1 MTSDEDGLSNM
12 FSVLGD
18 ENQPSLITNDFDD
31 DSHFAINEDAG
42 IVVEPN
48 ENVDGDEE
56 EEDEFCQAI
65 ASQIRTTTKDGC
77 SFICVQPSSLTAAI
91 IGENRT
97 FVWSINNGDRYNSAT
112 DFFKFVN
119 NSYSKERN
127 FMVRKTSTCTKGPK
141 GIPEGFHPPDGI
153 YSQLVVCTL
162 AGAPG
167 PKKEGIPEE
176 KRRARKSMKCGCMW
190 GGGG

>member
-1 MTSDEDGLSNM
+1 
-12 FSVLGD
+12 VGD
-18 ENQPSLITNDFDD
+18 ENQPSLITDDFDD

-42 IVVEPN
+42 IVVNVEPN
-48 ENVDGDEE
+48 ENVDGNGDEE

-119 NSYSKERN
+119 KSVTSWYARPPHAQKVQKEYLKAFIRL
-127 FMVRKTSTCTKGPK
+127 MGYTHSWWC
-141 GIPEGFHPPDGI
+141 
-153 YSQLVVCTL
+153 
-162 AGAPG
+162 
-167 PKKEGIPEE
+167 
-176 KRRARKSMKCGCMW
+176 AR
-190 GGGG
+190 